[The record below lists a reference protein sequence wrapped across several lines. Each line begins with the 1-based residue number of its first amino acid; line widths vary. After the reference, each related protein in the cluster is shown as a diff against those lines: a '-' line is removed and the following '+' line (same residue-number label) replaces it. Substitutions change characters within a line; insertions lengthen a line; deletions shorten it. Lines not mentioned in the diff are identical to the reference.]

1 MKYKVLVFS
10 VLVLFTACNKP
21 LDNFSKYEWKIK
33 YHTYDEN
40 QNIIIKEHVSLRN
53 DSSISLI
60 GPGVYKGSPIIRK
73 DSLLI
78 CRWYYDADSTYVDTS
93 RYDFKLISGF
103 PTLIIKNGKDPIILK
118 CNNPDQ
124 EFTETNY
131 FFEMITFKIGG
142 YTIGDTITMDMLENI
157 VETDDYNCPGLLT
170 GNIKGNENILIDIL
184 AKKYIYRI
192 RQLAID
198 EGSIDDIISVVENK
212 IINAPDSSF
221 FEDSFSTY
229 INYQDF
235 GTNIELHNQDVY
247 SYYMKKAEEEDFP
260 WAKEILLNLAAENIS
275 SRNEYELEYN
285 NSIIQEILRNNIQTK
300 PVSSIIE

>member
-1 MKYKVLVFS
+1 MVVVYS
-10 VLVLFTACNKP
+10 VAK
-21 LDNFSKYEWKIK
+21 
-33 YHTYDEN
+33 
-40 QNIIIKEHVSLRN
+40 
-53 DSSISLI
+53 
-60 GPGVYKGSPIIRK
+60 
-73 DSLLI
+73 
-78 CRWYYDADSTYVDTS
+78 
-93 RYDFKLISGF
+93 
-103 PTLIIKNGKDPIILK
+103 
-118 CNNPDQ
+118 
-124 EFTETNY
+124 
-131 FFEMITFKIGG
+131 
-142 YTIGDTITMDMLENI
+142 TIGDTITMDMLENI

-235 GTNIELHNQDVY
+235 GTNIELHNHDAY